1 MTTAKKRQISF
12 LIRPLL
18 AWKTQIRGV
27 AVVLQNII
35 LSATMLSEEELSQD
49 LLEIIT
55 VFSTRL
61 YGARSHKNT
70 KLVEAAKVLAE

>member
-1 MTTAKKRQISF
+1 M
-12 LIRPLL
+12 
-18 AWKTQIRGV
+18 
-27 AVVLQNII
+27 LQNII